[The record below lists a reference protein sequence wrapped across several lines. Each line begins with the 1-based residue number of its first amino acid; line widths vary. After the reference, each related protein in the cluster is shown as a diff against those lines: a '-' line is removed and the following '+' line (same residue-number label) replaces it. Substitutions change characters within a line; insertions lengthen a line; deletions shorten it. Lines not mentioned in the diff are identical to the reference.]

1 MLDGGE
7 GGGDVV
13 LEVRRDRLHGLRD
26 VGELGELGVEGAE
39 GEEVFAHRDGLL
51 GAVEDGA
58 DEGADGGS

>member
-7 GGGDVV
+7 GGGHVV
-13 LEVRRDRLHGLRD
+13 LEVGRHSLHGLGD
-26 VGELGELGVEGAE
+26 VGELRELRVERAE

-58 DEGADGGS
+58 DEGADAGG